1 MKEETR
7 KEFKKK
13 MADYRQPAPEVS
25 WDVLEKALAQN
36 RKAGTVPLWPK
47 RIAAAAA
54 VLLVAGLGWQAL
66 RLADK
71 SALSPEALEEIAQVD
86 ERLEQPSNKAE
97 ELEVEVAPEAGTLAE
112 NEGETL
118 EGSAEGGKAAGKAG
132 SGNVASGNAG
142 NFASGNAVGR
152 KITGGDAGKV
162 ASGKSGRK
170 NLAFGNTTGRT
181 QTGRNLAGKT
191 GAGNTTSGNAGG
203 NTTGN
208 LVSGKTTGGK
218 TLVAGNSLAAGKTLA
233 SGKASEGVSGKPV
246 EGTSGKPVEGA
257 SGKPVEVVS
266 EKNVEGNSGKP
277 SGAVSAGASGKN
289 PIETSGKNPAG
300 TSGKNPVKASE
311 KNPVESSGKNP
322 VGASE
327 KSPKQQNAGASKN
340 QGKPAASGTPVR
352 KTQTARP
359 TIYPSQVKQSQ
370 GGKLMAK
377 VYFSNTVV
385 GGQKGQGGADR
396 APAPHVMSDANGAGG
411 ATDIYFFPQ
420 ASLMAV
426 KSVEIPKEEEIH
438 HRQPVRVGMT
448 VRYPISDRWS
458 VESGLQ
464 YSRLSSDIT
473 VSSVGNGSQTDQDLD
488 YLGVPVN
495 VNYQLVGGKRWSV
508 YASAG
513 GAVEKMVKGKRTTR
527 DVANGKEGPVE
538 RESVSI
544 KPLQYSV
551 TGAIGAEYHVDSTIS
566 IYAEPGVSY
575 HFDNHSAIPTYYQE
589 KPLGLSLNV
598 GLRFNLGK

>member
-13 MADYRQPAPEVS
+13 MADYRQPTPEVS

-36 RKAGTVPLWPK
+36 RKAGIVPLWTK
-47 RIAAAAA
+47 RVAAAAA

-86 ERLEQPSNKAE
+86 ERLEQPSDKAE

-118 EGSAEGGKAAGKAG
+118 EGSAEGGNAVGRKIAGGDAGK
-132 SGNVASGNAG
+132 VASGNAG
-142 NFASGNAVGR
+142 NFASG
-152 KITGGDAGKV
+152 
-162 ASGKSGRK
+162 KSGRK
-170 NLAFGNTTGRT
+170 NLAIGNTTGRT

-218 TLVAGNSLAAGKTLA
+218 TLVAGNSLAAGETLA
-233 SGKASEGVSGKPV
+233 AAGETLAAGKASEGVSGKPL

-257 SGKPVEVVS
+257 SGKPVEGVS
-266 EKNVEGNSGKP
+266 GKNVEGNSGKP
-277 SGAVSAGASGKN
+277 SGAVSVETSKKN
-289 PIETSGKNPAG
+289 PETSGKNPVNASG
-300 TSGKNPVKASE
+300 KNPAETSGKNPVK
-311 KNPVESSGKNP
+311 
-322 VGASE
+322 ASE

-340 QGKPAASGTPVR
+340 QGKPASKGTPVR

-359 TIYPSQVKQSQ
+359 VIYPSGKQMK

-385 GGQKGQGGADR
+385 GGQKGQGGGDLAS
-396 APAPHVMSDANGAGG
+396 ATPAHTVMSEPVGTGG
-411 ATDIYFFPQ
+411 ATDIYYFPQ
-420 ASLMAV
+420 ASFKAV
-426 KSVEIPKEEEIH
+426 NDVPLPKEEEIH

>member
-36 RKAGTVPLWPK
+36 RKAGTVPLWSK

-86 ERLEQPSNKAE
+86 ERLEQPSDKAE

-118 EGSAEGGKAAGKAG
+118 KVSAEGGNAVGKA
-132 SGNVASGNAG
+132 ASGN
-142 NFASGNAVGR
+142 
-152 KITGGDAGKV
+152 V

-191 GAGNTTSGNAGG
+191 A
-203 NTTGN
+203 
-208 LVSGKTTGGK
+208 GKTT
-218 TLVAGNSLAAGKTLA
+218 AGKTLIA
-233 SGKASEGVSGKPV
+233 GNTLAAGKASEGVSGKPV
-246 EGTSGKPVEGA
+246 EGTSGKLVEGA
-257 SGKPVEVVS
+257 SGKPVEGVS
-266 EKNVEGNSGKP
+266 GENVEGNSGKP
-277 SGAVSAGASGKN
+277 SGAVSAGTSGNN
-289 PIETSGKNPAG
+289 PAETSGKNPAE
-300 TSGKNPVKASE
+300 TSGKNPVKASGKNPAGASGNNPAE
-311 KNPVESSGKNP
+311 TSGKNPAETSRKNPVKSSGKNP

-327 KSPKQQNAGASKN
+327 NNPKQQNAGTSKN
-340 QGKPAASGTPVR
+340 QGKPATKGTPVR

-359 TIYPSQVKQSQ
+359 VIYPSGKQMK

-377 VYFSNTVV
+377 VYFSNTMV
-385 GGQKGQGGADR
+385 GGQKGQGGGDLAS
-396 APAPHVMSDANGAGG
+396 ATPAHTVMSEPVGTGG
-411 ATDIYFFPQ
+411 ATDIYFFPL
-420 ASLMAV
+420 ASFKAV
-426 KSVEIPKEEEIH
+426 NDVPLPKEEEIH

>member
-71 SALSPEALEEIAQVD
+71 SALSPETLEEIAQVD
-86 ERLEQPSNKAE
+86 ERLEQPSDEAE
-97 ELEVEVAPEAGTLAE
+97 ELEVEGTPTPGTLAE

-118 EGSAEGGKAAGKAG
+118 EGSAEGGKAAGKA
-132 SGNVASGNAG
+132 ASGN
-142 NFASGNAVGR
+142 
-152 KITGGDAGKV
+152 V

-170 NLAFGNTTGRT
+170 NLAFGNTAGRT

-191 GAGNTTSGNAGG
+191 AGENTG
-203 NTTGN
+203 GN

-233 SGKASEGVSGKPV
+233 AGKASEGVSGKPIEGASGKPV
-246 EGTSGKPVEGA
+246 EGTSGKPVEGV
-257 SGKPVEVVS
+257 SG
-266 EKNVEGNSGKP
+266 KNVEGKP
-277 SGAVSAGASGKN
+277 SGAVSAGASKKN
-289 PIETSGKNPAG
+289 PETSGKNPVNTSGKNPAE
-300 TSGKNPVKASE
+300 TSGKNPVNA
-311 KNPVESSGKNP
+311 SGKNP

-340 QGKPAASGTPVR
+340 QGKPASKGTPVR

-359 TIYPSQVKQSQ
+359 VIYPSGKQMK

-385 GGQKGQGGADR
+385 GGQKGQGGGDLAS
-396 APAPHVMSDANGAGG
+396 ATPAHTVMSEPVGTGG
-411 ATDIYFFPQ
+411 ATDIYFFPL
-420 ASLMAV
+420 ASFKAV
-426 KSVEIPKEEEIH
+426 NDVPLPKEEEIH

>member
-54 VLLVAGLGWQAL
+54 VLLVVGLGWQAL

-86 ERLEQPSNKAE
+86 ERLEQPSDKAE
-97 ELEVEVAPEAGTLAE
+97 ELEVEVVPEAGTLAE

-118 EGSAEGGKAAGKAG
+118 EGSAEGGKAAGKA
-132 SGNVASGNAG
+132 ASGN
-142 NFASGNAVGR
+142 
-152 KITGGDAGKV
+152 V

-191 GAGNTTSGNAGG
+191 AGENTG
-203 NTTGN
+203 GN
-208 LVSGKTTGGK
+208 LVSGKTAGGK
-218 TLVAGNSLAAGKTLA
+218 TLIAGNTLAA
-233 SGKASEGVSGKPV
+233 GKASEGVSGKPV
-246 EGTSGKPVEGA
+246 EGTSGKLVEGA
-257 SGKPVEVVS
+257 SGKPVEGVS
-266 EKNVEGNSGKP
+266 GENVEENSGKP
-277 SGAVSAGASGKN
+277 SGAVSAGTSKKN
-289 PIETSGKNPAG
+289 PETSGKNPVNASG
-300 TSGKNPVKASE
+300 KNPAETSGKNPVKASEKNPAETSGKNPVKASE
-311 KNPVESSGKNP
+311 KNPVN
-322 VGASE
+322 ASE
-327 KSPKQQNAGASKN
+327 NNPKQQNAGASKN
-340 QGKPAASGTPVR
+340 QGKPASKGTPVR

-359 TIYPSQVKQSQ
+359 VIYPSGKQMK

-385 GGQKGQGGADR
+385 GGQKGQGGGDLAS
-396 APAPHVMSDANGAGG
+396 ATPAHSVMSEPVGTGG
-411 ATDIYFFPQ
+411 ATDIYFFPL
-420 ASLMAV
+420 ASFKAV
-426 KSVEIPKEEEIH
+426 NDVPLPKEEEIH

>member
-71 SALSPEALEEIAQVD
+71 SALSPETLEEIAQVD
-86 ERLEQPSNKAE
+86 ERLEQPSDKAE

-118 EGSAEGGKAAGKAG
+118 EGSAEGGKAAGKA
-132 SGNVASGNAG
+132 ASGN
-142 NFASGNAVGR
+142 
-152 KITGGDAGKV
+152 V

-170 NLAFGNTTGRT
+170 NLAFGNTAGRT

-191 GAGNTTSGNAGG
+191 A
-203 NTTGN
+203 
-208 LVSGKTTGGK
+208 GKTT
-218 TLVAGNSLAAGKTLA
+218 AGKTLIA
-233 SGKASEGVSGKPV
+233 GNTLAAGKASEGVSGKPV
-246 EGTSGKPVEGA
+246 EGTSGKLVEGA
-257 SGKPVEVVS
+257 SGKPVEGVS
-266 EKNVEGNSGKP
+266 EKNVEGNSGKS
-277 SGAVSAGASGKN
+277 SGAVSAGASKKN
-289 PIETSGKNPAG
+289 PETSGKNPVNASG
-300 TSGKNPVKASE
+300 KNPAETSGKNPVKASE
-311 KNPVESSGKNP
+311 KNPVN
-322 VGASE
+322 ASE
-327 KSPKQQNAGASKN
+327 NNPKQQNAGASRN
-340 QGKPAASGTPVR
+340 QGKPASKGTPVR

-359 TIYPSQVKQSQ
+359 VIYPSGKQMK

-385 GGQKGQGGADR
+385 GGQKGQGGGDLAS
-396 APAPHVMSDANGAGG
+396 ATPAHTVMSEPVGTGG
-411 ATDIYFFPQ
+411 ATDIYFFPL
-420 ASLMAV
+420 ASFKAV
-426 KSVEIPKEEEIH
+426 NDVPLPKEEEIH

>member
-71 SALSPEALEEIAQVD
+71 TALSPEALEEIAQVD
-86 ERLEQPSNKAE
+86 ERLEQPSDKAE

-118 EGSAEGGKAAGKAG
+118 AGSAEGGKAAGKA
-132 SGNVASGNAG
+132 ASGN
-142 NFASGNAVGR
+142 
-152 KITGGDAGKV
+152 V

-191 GAGNTTSGNAGG
+191 AGENTG
-203 NTTGN
+203 GN
-208 LVSGKTTGGK
+208 LVSGKTAGGK
-218 TLVAGNSLAAGKTLA
+218 TLVAGNSLAAGNTLA
-233 SGKASEGVSGKPV
+233 AGKASEGVSGKPV

-257 SGKPVEVVS
+257 SGKPVEGVS
-266 EKNVEGNSGKP
+266 EKNVEGNSGKL

-300 TSGKNPVKASE
+300 TSGKNPV
-311 KNPVESSGKNP
+311 NTSGKNP
-322 VGASE
+322 AETSGKNTVNASE

-340 QGKPAASGTPVR
+340 QGKPASKGTPVR

-359 TIYPSQVKQSQ
+359 VIYPSGKQMK

-385 GGQKGQGGADR
+385 GGQKGQGGGDLAS
-396 APAPHVMSDANGAGG
+396 ATPAHSVMSEPVGTGG
-411 ATDIYFFPQ
+411 ATDIYFFPL
-420 ASLMAV
+420 ASFKAV
-426 KSVEIPKEEEIH
+426 NNVPLPKEEEIH

>member
-54 VLLVAGLGWQAL
+54 VLLVVGLGWQAL

-71 SALSPEALEEIAQVD
+71 SALSPETLEEIAQVD
-86 ERLEQPSNKAE
+86 ERLEQPSDEAE
-97 ELEVEVAPEAGTLAE
+97 ELEVEVVPEAGTLAE

-118 EGSAEGGKAAGKAG
+118 KGSAEGGKAAGKA
-132 SGNVASGNAG
+132 ASGN
-142 NFASGNAVGR
+142 
-152 KITGGDAGKV
+152 V

-191 GAGNTTSGNAGG
+191 AGENTG
-203 NTTGN
+203 GN
-208 LVSGKTTGGK
+208 LVSGKTAGGK

-233 SGKASEGVSGKPV
+233 SGKDSEGVSGKPV
-246 EGTSGKPVEGA
+246 EGVSGKPVEGV
-257 SGKPVEVVS
+257 SG
-266 EKNVEGNSGKP
+266 KNVEGNSGKP

-289 PIETSGKNPAG
+289 PAGASGNNPAETSGKNPVNA
-300 TSGKNPVKASE
+300 SGKNPAETSGKSPVNASE
-311 KNPVESSGKNP
+311 NN
-322 VGASE
+322 
-327 KSPKQQNAGASKN
+327 PKQQNAGASKN
-340 QGKPAASGTPVR
+340 QGKPASKGTPVR

-359 TIYPSQVKQSQ
+359 VIYPSGKQMK

-385 GGQKGQGGADR
+385 GGQKGQGGGDLAS
-396 APAPHVMSDANGAGG
+396 ATPAHTVMSEPVGTGG
-411 ATDIYFFPQ
+411 ATDIYFFPL
-420 ASLMAV
+420 ASFKAV
-426 KSVEIPKEEEIH
+426 NDVPLPKEEEIH

-458 VESGLQ
+458 LESGLQ

-473 VSSVGNGSQTDQDLD
+473 ISSVGNGSQTDQDLD

-527 DVANGKEGPVE
+527 DVANGKEGSVE

>member
-13 MADYRQPAPEVS
+13 MADYRQPTPEVS

-36 RKAGTVPLWPK
+36 RKAGIVPLWTK
-47 RIAAAAA
+47 RVAAAAA

-86 ERLEQPSNKAE
+86 ERLEQPSDKAE

-118 EGSAEGGKAAGKAG
+118 EGSAEGGNAVGRKIAGGDAGK
-132 SGNVASGNAG
+132 VASGNAG
-142 NFASGNAVGR
+142 NF
-152 KITGGDAGKV
+152 

-170 NLAFGNTTGRT
+170 NLAFGNTAGRT

-218 TLVAGNSLAAGKTLA
+218 TLVAGNSLAAGETLA
-233 SGKASEGVSGKPV
+233 AAGETLAAGKASEGVSGKPL

-257 SGKPVEVVS
+257 SGKPVEGVS
-266 EKNVEGNSGKP
+266 GKNVEGNSEKP
-277 SGAVSAGASGKN
+277 SGAVSVETSKKN
-289 PIETSGKNPAG
+289 PETSGKNPVNA
-300 TSGKNPVKASE
+300 SGKNPVKASE
-311 KNPVESSGKNP
+311 KNPVESFGKNP

-340 QGKPAASGTPVR
+340 QGKPASKGTPVR

-359 TIYPSQVKQSQ
+359 VIYPSGKQMK

-385 GGQKGQGGADR
+385 GGQKGQGGGDLAS
-396 APAPHVMSDANGAGG
+396 ATPAHTVMSEPVGTGG

-420 ASLMAV
+420 ASFKAV
-426 KSVEIPKEEEIH
+426 NDVPLPKEEEIH

-566 IYAEPGVSY
+566 IYAEPGMSY

>member
-36 RKAGTVPLWPK
+36 RKEPTVPLWPK

-86 ERLEQPSNKAE
+86 ERLEQPSDKAE

-118 EGSAEGGKAAGKAG
+118 EGSAEGGNAVGRKIAGGDAGK
-132 SGNVASGNAG
+132 VASGNAG
-142 NFASGNAVGR
+142 NF
-152 KITGGDAGKV
+152 

-170 NLAFGNTTGRT
+170 NLAFGNTAGRT

-233 SGKASEGVSGKPV
+233 AAGKTLASGKASEGVSGKPI

-257 SGKPVEVVS
+257 SGKPVEGVS
-266 EKNVEGNSGKP
+266 GKNVEGNSGKP
-277 SGAVSAGASGKN
+277 SGAVSVETSKKN
-289 PIETSGKNPAG
+289 PETSGKNPVNASG
-300 TSGKNPVKASE
+300 KNPAETSGKNPVKASE
-311 KNPVESSGKNP
+311 KNPVN
-322 VGASE
+322 VSE

-340 QGKPAASGTPVR
+340 QGKPASKGTPVR

-359 TIYPSQVKQSQ
+359 VIYPSGKQMK

-385 GGQKGQGGADR
+385 GGQKGQGGGDLAS
-396 APAPHVMSDANGAGG
+396 ATPAHTVMSEPVGTGG
-411 ATDIYFFPQ
+411 ATDIYYFPQ
-420 ASLMAV
+420 ASFKAV
-426 KSVEIPKEEEIH
+426 NDVPLPKEEEIH

-566 IYAEPGVSY
+566 IYAEPGMSY

>member
-36 RKAGTVPLWPK
+36 RKVGTVPLWTK
-47 RIAAAAA
+47 RVAAAAA

-86 ERLEQPSNKAE
+86 ERLEQPSDEAE

-118 EGSAEGGKAAGKAG
+118 KGSAEGGNAAGKAA
-132 SGNVASGNAG
+132 SGNVASGNA
-142 NFASGNAVGR
+142 ASEN
-152 KITGGDAGKV
+152 AGKV

-218 TLVAGNSLAAGKTLA
+218 TTGGKTLIAGNSLAAGNTLA
-233 SGKASEGVSGKPV
+233 AGKASEGVSGKPV
-246 EGTSGKPVEGA
+246 EGASGKPVEGV
-257 SGKPVEVVS
+257 SG
-266 EKNVEGNSGKP
+266 KNVEGNSEKP

-340 QGKPAASGTPVR
+340 QGKPASKGTPVR

-359 TIYPSQVKQSQ
+359 VIYPSGKQMK

-385 GGQKGQGGADR
+385 GGQKGQGGGDLAS
-396 APAPHVMSDANGAGG
+396 ATPAHTVMSEPVGTGG
-411 ATDIYFFPQ
+411 ATDIYLFPL
-420 ASLMAV
+420 ASFKAV
-426 KSVEIPKEEEIH
+426 NDVPLPKEEEIH

>member
-13 MADYRQPAPEVS
+13 MANYRQPAPEVS

-54 VLLVAGLGWQAL
+54 VLLVVGLGWQAL

-71 SALSPEALEEIAQVD
+71 SALSPETLEEIAQVD
-86 ERLEQPSNKAE
+86 ERLEQPSDEAE
-97 ELEVEVAPEAGTLAE
+97 ELEVEVVPEAGTLAE

-118 EGSAEGGKAAGKAG
+118 KGSAEGGKAAGKA
-132 SGNVASGNAG
+132 ASGN
-142 NFASGNAVGR
+142 
-152 KITGGDAGKV
+152 V

-191 GAGNTTSGNAGG
+191 AGENTG
-203 NTTGN
+203 GN
-208 LVSGKTTGGK
+208 LVSGKTAGGK

-233 SGKASEGVSGKPV
+233 SGKDSEGVSGKPV
-246 EGTSGKPVEGA
+246 EGVSGKPVEGV
-257 SGKPVEVVS
+257 SG
-266 EKNVEGNSGKP
+266 KNVEGNSGKP

-289 PIETSGKNPAG
+289 PAGASGNNPAETSGKNPVNA
-300 TSGKNPVKASE
+300 SGKNPAETSGKSPVNASE
-311 KNPVESSGKNP
+311 NN
-322 VGASE
+322 
-327 KSPKQQNAGASKN
+327 PKQQNAGASKN
-340 QGKPAASGTPVR
+340 QGKPASKGTPVR

-359 TIYPSQVKQSQ
+359 VIYPSGKQMK

-385 GGQKGQGGADR
+385 GGQKGQGGGDLAS
-396 APAPHVMSDANGAGG
+396 ATPAHTVMSAPVGTGG
-411 ATDIYFFPQ
+411 ATDIYFFPL
-420 ASLMAV
+420 ASFKAV
-426 KSVEIPKEEEIH
+426 NDVPLPKEEEIH

-473 VSSVGNGSQTDQDLD
+473 ISSVGNGSQTDQDLD

-527 DVANGKEGPVE
+527 DVANGKEGSVE

>member
-36 RKAGTVPLWPK
+36 RKAGTVPLWSK

-54 VLLVAGLGWQAL
+54 VLLVVGLGWQAL

-71 SALSPEALEEIAQVD
+71 TALSPETLEEIAQVD
-86 ERLEQPSNKAE
+86 ERLEQPSDKAE

-191 GAGNTTSGNAGG
+191 AGENTG
-203 NTTGN
+203 GN
-208 LVSGKTTGGK
+208 LVSGKTAGGK

-233 SGKASEGVSGKPV
+233 AGKASEGVSGKPV
-246 EGTSGKPVEGA
+246 EGTSGKPVEGT
-257 SGKPVEVVS
+257 SGKPVEGVS
-266 EKNVEGNSGKP
+266 GKNVEGNSGKP
-277 SGAVSAGASGKN
+277 SGAVSTGASGKN
-289 PIETSGKNPAG
+289 PAETSGKNPAG

-327 KSPKQQNAGASKN
+327 KSSKQQNAGASKN
-340 QGKPAASGTPVR
+340 QGKPASKGTPVR

-359 TIYPSQVKQSQ
+359 VIYPSGKQMK

-385 GGQKGQGGADR
+385 GGQKGQGGGDLAS
-396 APAPHVMSDANGAGG
+396 ATPAHSVMSEPVGTGG
-411 ATDIYFFPQ
+411 ATDIYFFPL
-420 ASLMAV
+420 ASFKAV
-426 KSVEIPKEEEIH
+426 NNVPLPKEEEIH

>member
-54 VLLVAGLGWQAL
+54 VLLVVGLGWQAL

-86 ERLEQPSNKAE
+86 ERLEQPSDKAE

-118 EGSAEGGKAAGKAG
+118 KGSAEGGNAAGKA
-132 SGNVASGNAG
+132 ASGN
-142 NFASGNAVGR
+142 
-152 KITGGDAGKV
+152 V

-233 SGKASEGVSGKPV
+233 AGKASEGVSGKPV

-257 SGKPVEVVS
+257 SGKPVEGVS
-266 EKNVEGNSGKP
+266 GKNVEGNSGKP
-277 SGAVSAGASGKN
+277 SGAVTAGASGKN

-327 KSPKQQNAGASKN
+327 KNPKQQNAGASKN
-340 QGKPAASGTPVR
+340 QGKPASKGTPVR

-359 TIYPSQVKQSQ
+359 VIYPSGKQMK

-385 GGQKGQGGADR
+385 GGQKGQGGGDLAS
-396 APAPHVMSDANGAGG
+396 ATPAHSVMSEPVGTGG
-411 ATDIYFFPQ
+411 ATDIYFFPL
-420 ASLMAV
+420 ASFKAV
-426 KSVEIPKEEEIH
+426 NDVPLPKEEEIH
-438 HRQPVRVGMT
+438 HHQPVRVGMT

-464 YSRLSSDIT
+464 YSRRSSDIT

>member
-36 RKAGTVPLWPK
+36 RKAGIVPLWTK
-47 RIAAAAA
+47 RVAAAAA

-86 ERLEQPSNKAE
+86 ERLEQPSDKAE

-118 EGSAEGGKAAGKAG
+118 EGSAEGGNAVGRKIAGGDAGK
-132 SGNVASGNAG
+132 VASGNAG
-142 NFASGNAVGR
+142 NFASG
-152 KITGGDAGKV
+152 
-162 ASGKSGRK
+162 KSGRK
-170 NLAFGNTTGRT
+170 NLAIGNTTGRT

-218 TLVAGNSLAAGKTLA
+218 TLVAGNSLAAGETLA
-233 SGKASEGVSGKPV
+233 AAGETLAAGKASEGVSGKPL

-257 SGKPVEVVS
+257 SGKPVEGVS
-266 EKNVEGNSGKP
+266 GKNVEGNSEKP
-277 SGAVSAGASGKN
+277 SGAVSVETSKKN
-289 PIETSGKNPAG
+289 PETSGKNPVNA
-300 TSGKNPVKASE
+300 SGKNPVKASE
-311 KNPVESSGKNP
+311 KNPVESFGKNP

-340 QGKPAASGTPVR
+340 QGKPASKGTPVR

-359 TIYPSQVKQSQ
+359 VIYPSGKQMK

-385 GGQKGQGGADR
+385 GGQKGQGGGDLAS
-396 APAPHVMSDANGAGG
+396 ATPAHTVMSEPVGTGG
-411 ATDIYFFPQ
+411 ATDIYYFPQ
-420 ASLMAV
+420 ASFKAV
-426 KSVEIPKEEEIH
+426 NDVPLPKEEEIH

>member
-191 GAGNTTSGNAGG
+191 AGENTG
-203 NTTGN
+203 GN
-208 LVSGKTTGGK
+208 LVSGKTAGGK

-233 SGKASEGVSGKPV
+233 AGKASEGVSGKPV
-246 EGTSGKPVEGA
+246 EGTSGKPVEGT
-257 SGKPVEVVS
+257 SGKPVEGVS
-266 EKNVEGNSGKP
+266 GKNVEGNSGKP
-277 SGAVSAGASGKN
+277 SGAVSTGASGKN
-289 PIETSGKNPAG
+289 PAETSGKNPAG

-327 KSPKQQNAGASKN
+327 KSSKQQNAGASKN
-340 QGKPAASGTPVR
+340 QGKPASKGTPVR

-359 TIYPSQVKQSQ
+359 VIYPSGKQMK

-385 GGQKGQGGADR
+385 GGQKGQGGGDLAS
-396 APAPHVMSDANGAGG
+396 ATPAHSVMSEPVGTGG
-411 ATDIYFFPQ
+411 ATDIYFFPL
-420 ASLMAV
+420 ASFKAV
-426 KSVEIPKEEEIH
+426 NNVPLPKEEEIH

>member
-86 ERLEQPSNKAE
+86 ERLEQPSDKEE

-118 EGSAEGGKAAGKAG
+118 ECSAEEA
-132 SGNVASGNAG
+132 ASGNAG
-142 NFASGNAVGR
+142 
-152 KITGGDAGKV
+152 
-162 ASGKSGRK
+162 GKSGRK
-170 NLAFGNTTGRT
+170 NLAFGNTA
-181 QTGRNLAGKT
+181 GRNLAGNT
-191 GAGNTTSGNAGG
+191 AGRNTAGNLAAGK
-203 NTTGN
+203 TTG
-208 LVSGKTTGGK
+208 GKTTGGK

-233 SGKASEGVSGKPV
+233 AGKDSEGVSGKPV

-257 SGKPVEVVS
+257 SGKPVEGVS
-266 EKNVEGNSGKP
+266 GKNVEGNSGKP

-327 KSPKQQNAGASKN
+327 KSPKQQNAGASRN
-340 QGKPAASGTPVR
+340 QGKPASKGTPVR

-359 TIYPSQVKQSQ
+359 VIYPSGKQMK

-385 GGQKGQGGADR
+385 GGQKGQGGGDLAS
-396 APAPHVMSDANGAGG
+396 ATPAHSVMSEPVGTGG
-411 ATDIYFFPQ
+411 ATDIYFFPL
-420 ASLMAV
+420 ASFKAV
-426 KSVEIPKEEEIH
+426 NNVPLPKEEEIH

>member
-54 VLLVAGLGWQAL
+54 VLLVVGLGWQAL

-71 SALSPEALEEIAQVD
+71 TALSPEALEEIAQVD
-86 ERLEQPSNKAE
+86 ERLEQPSDEAE
-97 ELEVEVAPEAGTLAE
+97 ELEVEGTPTPGTLAE

-118 EGSAEGGKAAGKAG
+118 EGSAEGGNAAGKAAG
-132 SGNVASGNAG
+132 GNVS
-142 NFASGNAVGR
+142 
-152 KITGGDAGKV
+152 
-162 ASGKSGRK
+162 SGKSGRK

-203 NTTGN
+203 NTAGN

-233 SGKASEGVSGKPV
+233 AGKASEGVSGKPV
-246 EGTSGKPVEGA
+246 EGTSGKTVEGA
-257 SGKPVEVVS
+257 SGKPVEGVS

-289 PIETSGKNPAG
+289 PVNASGKNSVNA
-300 TSGKNPVKASE
+300 
-311 KNPVESSGKNP
+311 SGKNP

-327 KSPKQQNAGASKN
+327 NNPKQQNAGASKN
-340 QGKPAASGTPVR
+340 QGKPASKGTPVR

-359 TIYPSQVKQSQ
+359 VIYPSGKQMK

-385 GGQKGQGGADR
+385 GGQKGQGGGDLAS
-396 APAPHVMSDANGAGG
+396 ATPAHTVMSEPVGTGG
-411 ATDIYFFPQ
+411 ATDIYFFPL
-420 ASLMAV
+420 ASFKAV
-426 KSVEIPKEEEIH
+426 NDVPLPKEEEIH
-438 HRQPVRVGMT
+438 HHQPIRVGMT

-495 VNYQLVGGKRWSV
+495 VNYQLVGGKRWSM

>member
-36 RKAGTVPLWPK
+36 RKAGIVPLWTK
-47 RIAAAAA
+47 RVAAAAA
-54 VLLVAGLGWQAL
+54 VLLVVGLGWQAL

-86 ERLEQPSNKAE
+86 ERLEQPSDKAE

-118 EGSAEGGKAAGKAG
+118 KGSAEGGKAAGKA
-132 SGNVASGNAG
+132 ASGN
-142 NFASGNAVGR
+142 
-152 KITGGDAGKV
+152 V

-191 GAGNTTSGNAGG
+191 AGENTG
-203 NTTGN
+203 GN
-208 LVSGKTTGGK
+208 LVSGKTAGGK

-233 SGKASEGVSGKPV
+233 SGKDSEGVSGKPV
-246 EGTSGKPVEGA
+246 EGVSGKPVEGV
-257 SGKPVEVVS
+257 SG
-266 EKNVEGNSGKP
+266 KNVEGNSGKP

-289 PIETSGKNPAG
+289 PAGASGNNPAETSGKNPVNA
-300 TSGKNPVKASE
+300 SGKNPAETSGKSPVNASE
-311 KNPVESSGKNP
+311 NN
-322 VGASE
+322 
-327 KSPKQQNAGASKN
+327 PKQQNAGASKN
-340 QGKPAASGTPVR
+340 QGKPASKGTPVR

-359 TIYPSQVKQSQ
+359 VIYPSGKQMK

-385 GGQKGQGGADR
+385 GGQKGQGGGDLAS
-396 APAPHVMSDANGAGG
+396 ATPAHTVMSEPVGTGG
-411 ATDIYFFPQ
+411 ATDIYFFPL
-420 ASLMAV
+420 ASFKAV
-426 KSVEIPKEEEIH
+426 NDVPLPKEEEIH

>member
-54 VLLVAGLGWQAL
+54 VLLVVGLGWQAL

-71 SALSPEALEEIAQVD
+71 TALSPEALEEIAQVD
-86 ERLEQPSNKAE
+86 ERLEQPSDKAE

-118 EGSAEGGKAAGKAG
+118 KGSAEGGNAAGKAA

-162 ASGKSGRK
+162 ASGNAGNFASGKSGRK

-191 GAGNTTSGNAGG
+191 GAGENTG
-203 NTTGN
+203 GN
-208 LVSGKTTGGK
+208 LVSGKTAGGK

-233 SGKASEGVSGKPV
+233 AGKASEGVSGKPV

-257 SGKPVEVVS
+257 SGKPVEGVS

-289 PIETSGKNPAG
+289 PIETSGKNPAE
-300 TSGKNPVKASE
+300 TSGKNLVNASE
-311 KNPVESSGKNP
+311 KSP

-340 QGKPAASGTPVR
+340 QGKPASKGTPVR

-359 TIYPSQVKQSQ
+359 VIYPSGKQMK

-385 GGQKGQGGADR
+385 GGQKGQGGGDLAS
-396 APAPHVMSDANGAGG
+396 ATPAHSVMSEPVGTGG
-411 ATDIYFFPQ
+411 ATDIYFFPL
-420 ASLMAV
+420 ASFKAV
-426 KSVEIPKEEEIH
+426 NNVPLPKEEEIH

>member
-36 RKAGTVPLWPK
+36 RKAGTVPLWTK
-47 RIAAAAA
+47 RVAAAAA
-54 VLLVAGLGWQAL
+54 VLLVVGLGWQAL

-86 ERLEQPSNKAE
+86 ERLEQPSDEAE
-97 ELEVEVAPEAGTLAE
+97 ELEVEVVPEAGTLAE

-118 EGSAEGGKAAGKAG
+118 KGSAEGGNAAGKAA
-132 SGNVASGNAG
+132 SGNVASGNA
-142 NFASGNAVGR
+142 S
-152 KITGGDAGKV
+152 
-162 ASGKSGRK
+162 RK
-170 NLAFGNTTGRT
+170 NLAFGNTA
-181 QTGRNLAGKT
+181 GRNLAGNT
-191 GAGNTTSGNAGG
+191 AGRNTAGNLAA
-203 NTTGN
+203 
-208 LVSGKTTGGK
+208 GKTTGGK
-218 TLVAGNSLAAGKTLA
+218 TLVAGNSLAAGETLA
-233 SGKASEGVSGKPV
+233 AGKASEGVSEKPV

-257 SGKPVEVVS
+257 SGKPVEGVS
-266 EKNVEGNSGKP
+266 GKNVEGNSGKP
-277 SGAVSAGASGKN
+277 SGAVSAGTSGKN

-322 VGASE
+322 VNASE

-340 QGKPAASGTPVR
+340 QGKPASKGTPVR

-359 TIYPSQVKQSQ
+359 VIYPSGKQMK

-385 GGQKGQGGADR
+385 GGQKGQGGGDLAS
-396 APAPHVMSDANGAGG
+396 ATPAHSVMSEPVGTGG
-411 ATDIYFFPQ
+411 ATDIYFFPL
-420 ASLMAV
+420 ASFKAV
-426 KSVEIPKEEEIH
+426 NNVPLPKEEEIH

>member
-1 MKEETR
+1 
-7 KEFKKK
+7 
-13 MADYRQPAPEVS
+13 
-25 WDVLEKALAQN
+25 
-36 RKAGTVPLWPK
+36 
-47 RIAAAAA
+47 
-54 VLLVAGLGWQAL
+54 
-66 RLADK
+66 
-71 SALSPEALEEIAQVD
+71 
-86 ERLEQPSNKAE
+86 
-97 ELEVEVAPEAGTLAE
+97 
-112 NEGETL
+112 
-118 EGSAEGGKAAGKAG
+118 
-132 SGNVASGNAG
+132 
-142 NFASGNAVGR
+142 
-152 KITGGDAGKV
+152 
-162 ASGKSGRK
+162 
-170 NLAFGNTTGRT
+170 
-181 QTGRNLAGKT
+181 
-191 GAGNTTSGNAGG
+191 
-203 NTTGN
+203 
-208 LVSGKTTGGK
+208 
-218 TLVAGNSLAAGKTLA
+218 
-233 SGKASEGVSGKPV
+233 
-246 EGTSGKPVEGA
+246 
-257 SGKPVEVVS
+257 
-266 EKNVEGNSGKP
+266 
-277 SGAVSAGASGKN
+277 
-289 PIETSGKNPAG
+289 
-300 TSGKNPVKASE
+300 VKASE

-322 VGASE
+322 VNASE

-340 QGKPAASGTPVR
+340 QGKPASKGTPVR

-359 TIYPSQVKQSQ
+359 VIYPSGKQMK

-385 GGQKGQGGADR
+385 GGQKGQGGGDLAS
-396 APAPHVMSDANGAGG
+396 ATPAHSVMSEPVGTGG
-411 ATDIYFFPQ
+411 ATDIYFFPL
-420 ASLMAV
+420 ASFKAV
-426 KSVEIPKEEEIH
+426 NNVPLPKEEEIH
-438 HRQPVRVGMT
+438 HHQPVRVGMT

-488 YLGVPVN
+488 YLGMPVN

>member
-13 MADYRQPAPEVS
+13 MADYRQPTPEVS

-36 RKAGTVPLWPK
+36 RKAGIVPLWTK
-47 RIAAAAA
+47 RVAAAAA

-86 ERLEQPSNKAE
+86 ERLEQPSDKAE

-118 EGSAEGGKAAGKAG
+118 EGSAEGGNAVGRKIAGGDAGK
-132 SGNVASGNAG
+132 VASGNAG
-142 NFASGNAVGR
+142 NFASG
-152 KITGGDAGKV
+152 
-162 ASGKSGRK
+162 KSGRK
-170 NLAFGNTTGRT
+170 NLAIGNTTGRT

-218 TLVAGNSLAAGKTLA
+218 TLVAGNSLAAGETLA
-233 SGKASEGVSGKPV
+233 AAGETLAAGKASEGVSGKPL

-257 SGKPVEVVS
+257 SGKPVEGVS
-266 EKNVEGNSGKP
+266 GKNVEGNSEKP
-277 SGAVSAGASGKN
+277 SGAVSVETSKKN
-289 PIETSGKNPAG
+289 PETSGKNPVNA
-300 TSGKNPVKASE
+300 SGKNPVKASE
-311 KNPVESSGKNP
+311 KNPVESFGKNP

-340 QGKPAASGTPVR
+340 QGKPASKGTPVR

-359 TIYPSQVKQSQ
+359 VIYPSGKQMK

-385 GGQKGQGGADR
+385 GGQKGQGGGDLAS
-396 APAPHVMSDANGAGG
+396 ATPAHTVMSEPVGTGG

-420 ASLMAV
+420 ASFKAV
-426 KSVEIPKEEEIH
+426 NDVPLPKEEEIH

-566 IYAEPGVSY
+566 IYAEPGMSY

>member
-36 RKAGTVPLWPK
+36 RKAGIVPLWKK
-47 RIAAAAA
+47 RVAAAAA

-86 ERLEQPSNKAE
+86 ERQEQPSDKAE

-118 EGSAEGGKAAGKAG
+118 EGSAEGGNAAGRKIAG
-132 SGNVASGNAG
+132 GDAGKVASGNAG
-142 NFASGNAVGR
+142 NF
-152 KITGGDAGKV
+152 

-170 NLAFGNTTGRT
+170 NLAFGNTAAGRT

-218 TLVAGNSLAAGKTLA
+218 TLIAGNSLAAGNTLA
-233 SGKASEGVSGKPV
+233 AGKVSEGVSGKPV
-246 EGTSGKPVEGA
+246 EGTSGKLVEGV
-257 SGKPVEVVS
+257 SG
-266 EKNVEGNSGKP
+266 KNVEGNSEKP
-277 SGAVSAGASGKN
+277 SGAVSAGASKKN
-289 PIETSGKNPAG
+289 PETSGKNPVNA
-300 TSGKNPVKASE
+300 SGKNPAETSG

-340 QGKPAASGTPVR
+340 QGKPASKGTPVR

-359 TIYPSQVKQSQ
+359 VIYPSGKQMQ

-377 VYFSNTVV
+377 VYFSNTVA
-385 GGQKGQGGADR
+385 GGQKGQGGGDLAS
-396 APAPHVMSDANGAGG
+396 ATPAHTVMSEPVGTGG
-411 ATDIYFFPQ
+411 ATDIYFFPL
-420 ASLMAV
+420 ASFKAV
-426 KSVEIPKEEEIH
+426 NDVPLPKEEEIH

>member
-13 MADYRQPAPEVS
+13 MANYRQPAPEVS

-54 VLLVAGLGWQAL
+54 VLLVVGLGWQAL

-71 SALSPEALEEIAQVD
+71 SALSPETLEEIAQVD
-86 ERLEQPSNKAE
+86 ERLEQPSDEAE
-97 ELEVEVAPEAGTLAE
+97 ELEVEVVPEAGTLAE

-118 EGSAEGGKAAGKAG
+118 KGSAEGGKAAGKA
-132 SGNVASGNAG
+132 ASGN
-142 NFASGNAVGR
+142 
-152 KITGGDAGKV
+152 V

-191 GAGNTTSGNAGG
+191 AGENTG
-203 NTTGN
+203 GN
-208 LVSGKTTGGK
+208 LVSGKTAGGK

-233 SGKASEGVSGKPV
+233 SGKDSEGVSGKPV
-246 EGTSGKPVEGA
+246 EGVSGKPVEGV
-257 SGKPVEVVS
+257 SG
-266 EKNVEGNSGKP
+266 KNVEGNSGKP

-289 PIETSGKNPAG
+289 PAGASGNNPAETSGKNPVNA
-300 TSGKNPVKASE
+300 SGKNPAETSGKSPVNASE
-311 KNPVESSGKNP
+311 NN
-322 VGASE
+322 
-327 KSPKQQNAGASKN
+327 PKQQNAGASKN
-340 QGKPAASGTPVR
+340 QGKPASKGTPVR

-359 TIYPSQVKQSQ
+359 VIYPSGKQMK

-385 GGQKGQGGADR
+385 GGQKGQGGGDLAS
-396 APAPHVMSDANGAGG
+396 ATPAHTVMSEPVGTGG
-411 ATDIYFFPQ
+411 ATAIYFFPL
-420 ASLMAV
+420 ASFKAV
-426 KSVEIPKEEEIH
+426 NDVPLPKEEEIH

-473 VSSVGNGSQTDQDLD
+473 ISSVGNGSQTDQDLD

-527 DVANGKEGPVE
+527 DVANGKEGSVE

>member
-66 RLADK
+66 RLTDK

-86 ERLEQPSNKAE
+86 ERLEQPSDEAE
-97 ELEVEVAPEAGTLAE
+97 ELEVEGTPTPGTLAE

-118 EGSAEGGKAAGKAG
+118 EGSAEGGNAAGKA
-132 SGNVASGNAG
+132 ASGN
-142 NFASGNAVGR
+142 
-152 KITGGDAGKV
+152 V

-191 GAGNTTSGNAGG
+191 AGENTG
-203 NTTGN
+203 GN
-208 LVSGKTTGGK
+208 LVSGKTAGGK

-233 SGKASEGVSGKPV
+233 AGKASEGVSGKPV
-246 EGTSGKPVEGA
+246 EGTSGKPIEGA
-257 SGKPVEVVS
+257 SGKPVEGVS
-266 EKNVEGNSGKP
+266 GKNVEENSGKP

-327 KSPKQQNAGASKN
+327 NNPKQQNAGASKN
-340 QGKPAASGTPVR
+340 QGKPASKGTPVR

-359 TIYPSQVKQSQ
+359 VIYPSGKQMK

-385 GGQKGQGGADR
+385 GGQKGQGGGDLAS
-396 APAPHVMSDANGAGG
+396 ATPAHTVMSEPVGTGG
-411 ATDIYFFPQ
+411 ATDIYFFPL
-420 ASLMAV
+420 ASFKAV
-426 KSVEIPKEEEIH
+426 NDVPLPKEEEIH

>member
-36 RKAGTVPLWPK
+36 RKAPNVVALWTK
-47 RIAAAAA
+47 RVAAAAA

-71 SALSPEALEEIAQVD
+71 TALSPEALEEIAQVD
-86 ERLEQPSNKAE
+86 ERLEQPSDKAE

-118 EGSAEGGKAAGKAG
+118 AGSAEGGKAAGKA
-132 SGNVASGNAG
+132 ASGN
-142 NFASGNAVGR
+142 
-152 KITGGDAGKV
+152 V

-191 GAGNTTSGNAGG
+191 AGENTGG
-203 NTTGN
+203 N
-208 LVSGKTTGGK
+208 LISGKTTGGK
-218 TLVAGNSLAAGKTLA
+218 TLVAGNSLAAGNTLA
-233 SGKASEGVSGKPV
+233 AGKASEGVSGKPIEGASGKPV
-246 EGTSGKPVEGA
+246 EGTSGKPVEGV
-257 SGKPVEVVS
+257 SG
-266 EKNVEGNSGKP
+266 KNVEGNSGKP

-300 TSGKNPVKASE
+300 TSGKNPAETSGKNPVKASE
-311 KNPVESSGKNP
+311 KNPVN
-322 VGASE
+322 ASE
-327 KSPKQQNAGASKN
+327 NNPKQQNAGASKN
-340 QGKPAASGTPVR
+340 QGKPASKGTPVR

-359 TIYPSQVKQSQ
+359 VIYPSGKQMK

-385 GGQKGQGGADR
+385 GGQKGQGGGDLAS
-396 APAPHVMSDANGAGG
+396 ATPAHSVMSEPVGTGG
-411 ATDIYFFPQ
+411 ATDIYFFPL
-420 ASLMAV
+420 ASFKAV
-426 KSVEIPKEEEIH
+426 NNVPLPKEEEIH